1 MSTSNQGVNMR
12 VKISD
17 WSNPRVVYEKN
28 GKLFLQVAAGCID
41 CPICKSRIEFVS
53 MRLHRSRV
61 QHDVIANEQRTVVDI
76 GLPMPTA
83 GTDVTGY
90 LQEILALPV
99 SKA

>member
-17 WSNPRVVYEKN
+17 WANPREVYEKN

-41 CPICKSRIEFVS
+41 CSICKSRIEFVS
-53 MRLHRSRV
+53 TRLHRSRV
-61 QHDVIANEQRTVVDI
+61 QHDVIANEHRTLVHI
-76 GLPMPTA
+76 GLPMPAANTE
-83 GTDVTGY
+83 VTSY

-99 SKA
+99 SRV

>member
-1 MSTSNQGVNMR
+1 MSTSDQGVSMR

-17 WSNPRVVYEKN
+17 WANPRAVYEKE
-28 GKLFLQVAAGCID
+28 GRLFLQVAAGCID

-61 QHDVIANEQRTVVDI
+61 QHDVIANEQRTLVHI
-76 GLPMPTA
+76 GLPMPAA
-83 GTDVTGY
+83 GADVTGY

-99 SKA
+99 SQV